1 MHKAALTPQAKAN
14 LGMNRPFNFSAGP
27 AAMPLEVLQQAAAEM
42 TDWQG
47 SGMGVM
53 EMSHR
58 GKEFISIYEQ
68 AEADVRE
75 LLAVPANFKI
85 LFMQGGGLAENAI
98 VPLNLSRGETVD
110 VVVTGS
116 WSEKSYKEASKY
128 CTSHLAATGA
138 ESHFTTLPAPAQWQL
153 SSNAQ
158 YVHICTNETIHG
170 VEFHTMPDLKAL
182 GSHAPLVIDFSSH
195 VLSRSVDWARV
206 GVAFGGAQ
214 KNIGPAGVT
223 LVIVRDDLMGHALKA
238 CPSAFNYKT
247 VADNGSMYNTPPTYS
262 IYMAGLTFQWL
273 KRQGGVAA
281 MEQQNIAKAKLLYDF
296 LDSSSFYSN
305 KVAHDCRS
313 RMNVPFFLADESR
326 NDAFLA
332 GAKAAGLLQLK
343 GHKSVGGMR
352 ASIYNAMPIEGVQAL
367 VNYMQAFEK
376 TQA

>member
-1 MHKAALTPQAKAN
+1 
-14 LGMNRPFNFSAGP
+14 
-27 AAMPLEVLQQAAAEM
+27 MPLEVLQQAAAEM
-42 TDWQG
+42 TDWNG

-75 LLAVPANFKI
+75 LLAVPGNFKI

-116 WSEKSYKEASKY
+116 WSEKSYKEASKF
-128 CTSHLAATGA
+128 CTPHLAATGA
-138 ESHFTTLPAPAQWQL
+138 DSSFTTLPAPAQWQL
-153 SSNAQ
+153 SAGSQ

-170 VEFHTMPDLKAL
+170 VEFHTLPDLKVL
-182 GSHAPLVIDFSSH
+182 GSDAPLVIDFSSH

-206 GVAFGGAQ
+206 GLAFGGAQ

-223 LVIVRDDLMGHALKA
+223 LVIVREDLLGHALRA

-296 LDSSSFYSN
+296 LDGSTFYSN

>member
-1 MHKAALTPQAKAN
+1 
-14 LGMNRPFNFSAGP
+14 MNRPFNFSAGP

-42 TDWQG
+42 TDWHG

-116 WSEKSYKEASKY
+116 WSEKSYKEAGKY
-128 CTSHLAATGA
+128 CTPYLAATGA
-138 ESHFTTLPAPAQWQL
+138 DSNFTSMPAPAQWQL
-153 SSNAQ
+153 SAGAQ

-170 VEFHTMPDLKAL
+170 VEFHTLPDLKAL
-182 GSHAPLVIDFSSH
+182 GSDAPLVIDFSSH

-223 LVIVRDDLMGHALKA
+223 LVIVREDLMGHALKA

>member
-1 MHKAALTPQAKAN
+1 MT
-14 LGMNRPFNFSAGP
+14 RPFNFSAGP
-27 AAMPLEVLQQAAAEM
+27 AVMPLEVLQQAAAEM
-42 TDWQG
+42 TNWHG

-138 ESHFTTLPAPAQWQL
+138 DSHFTAIPTAAQWQL
-153 SSNAQ
+153 SANAQ

-170 VEFHTMPDLKAL
+170 VEFHTLPDLKAL
-182 GSHAPLVIDFSSH
+182 GSDAPLVIDFSSH
-195 VLSRSVDWARV
+195 VLSRSVDWSKV

-223 LVIVRDDLMGHALKA
+223 LVIVREDLLGHALKA

>member
-1 MHKAALTPQAKAN
+1 
-14 LGMNRPFNFSAGP
+14 
-27 AAMPLEVLQQAAAEM
+27 MPLEVLQQAAAEM
-42 TDWQG
+42 TNWHG

-128 CTSHLAATGA
+128 CTSHLAASGA
-138 ESHFTTLPAPAQWQL
+138 DSHFTAIPAAAQWQL
-153 SSNAQ
+153 SQGAQ

-170 VEFHTMPDLKAL
+170 VEFHTLPDLKAL
-182 GSHAPLVIDFSSH
+182 GSDAPLVIDFSSH

-223 LVIVRDDLMGHALKA
+223 LVIVREDLLGHALKA

-296 LDSSSFYSN
+296 LDNSSFYSN

-367 VNYMQAFEK
+367 VNYLQAFEK

>member
-1 MHKAALTPQAKAN
+1 
-14 LGMNRPFNFSAGP
+14 
-27 AAMPLEVLQQAAAEM
+27 MPLEVLQQAAAEM
-42 TDWQG
+42 TNWHG

-75 LLAVPANFKI
+75 LLAVPAHFKI
-85 LFMQGGGLAENAI
+85 LFMQGGGLTENAI

-128 CTSHLAATGA
+128 CTSHLAASGA
-138 ESHFTTLPAPAQWQL
+138 DSHFTAIPAAAQWQL
-153 SSNAQ
+153 STNAQ
-158 YVHICTNETIHG
+158 YIHICTNETIHG
-170 VEFHTMPDLKAL
+170 VEFHTLPDLKAL
-182 GSHAPLVIDFSSH
+182 GSDAPLVIDFSSH
-195 VLSRSVDWARV
+195 VLSRSVDWSKV

-223 LVIVRDDLMGHALKA
+223 LVIVREDLLGHALKA

-296 LDSSSFYSN
+296 LDNSSFYSN

-367 VNYMQAFEK
+367 VNYLQAFEK

>member
-1 MHKAALTPQAKAN
+1 
-14 LGMNRPFNFSAGP
+14 
-27 AAMPLEVLQQAAAEM
+27 MPLEVLQQAAAEM
-42 TDWQG
+42 TNWHD

-98 VPLNLSRGETVD
+98 VPLNLSRGETID

-116 WSEKSYKEASKY
+116 WSEKSHKEASKY
-128 CTSHLAATGA
+128 CTSHLAASGA
-138 ESHFTTLPAPAQWQL
+138 DSQFTAIPAATQWQL
-153 SSNAQ
+153 SAHAQ

-170 VEFHTMPDLKAL
+170 VEFHTLPDLKAL
-182 GSHAPLVIDFSSH
+182 GSDAPLVIDFSSH
-195 VLSRSVDWARV
+195 VLSRSVDWSRV

-223 LVIVRDDLMGHALKA
+223 LVIVREDLLGHALKA

-367 VNYMQAFEK
+367 VHYMQAFEK